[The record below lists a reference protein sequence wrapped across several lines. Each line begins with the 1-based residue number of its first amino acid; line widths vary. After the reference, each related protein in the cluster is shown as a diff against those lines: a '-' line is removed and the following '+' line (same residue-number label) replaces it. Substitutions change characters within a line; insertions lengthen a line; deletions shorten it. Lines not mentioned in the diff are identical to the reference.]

1 MRYKEDHKNTTRR
14 RVVEAAS
21 ARFRKHGIG
30 AVGVAKLMG
39 DAGLTHGGFYSHFAS
54 KEALVAE
61 AIVDAMDATCE
72 CGKSVPESLAD
83 FFRTGDLEAFIRAYL
98 RPDHRD
104 QPDTGCIAAALV
116 AEISRRPKSTR
127 VAFTKKLSAVL
138 TMIETALP
146 KPDPAVAQALFAT
159 LMGTLQLARAVAD
172 AALSNQILAS
182 GEAAALA
189 LIHTKRKSGRTPPT
203 T

>member
-127 VAFTKKLSAVL
+127 VAFTKKLSAIL
-138 TMIETALP
+138 TLIETALP
-146 KPDPAVAQALFAT
+146 KPAPGVAQALFAT
-159 LMGTLQLARAVAD
+159 LMGTLQLARAVSD
-172 AALSNQILAS
+172 RALSDQILAS
-182 GEAAALA
+182 GEVAALA
-189 LIHTKRKSGRTPPT
+189 LIHPKRK
-203 T
+203 